1 MASRKHCILAFIL
14 ALIALPAH
22 GGDVVDR
29 IVANV
34 NGHVLL
40 QSDWEEEIAFESFLN
55 SQPAHSSTADDRK
68 AALDRLI
75 DQELLREQVRVSDP
89 PPRDLVEARVTDIR
103 KQYPDAK
110 TEEGWQAV
118 LDRYGLTATALE
130 KRLADDMQLMRMVES
145 KLRPSIQID
154 TQAVEAYYHNEF
166 LPKAQKNGAKE
177 VALPEVFSHIKALLS
192 EQKMNELITSWL
204 TSLRSESH
212 IEMAGNQGEQ
222 SR

>member
-1 MASRKHCILAFIL
+1 MASWKQRSFAFLLILL
-14 ALIALPAH
+14 ALPAY

-40 QSDWEEEIAFESFLN
+40 QSDWEEEIAFESVSN
-55 SQPAHSSTADDRK
+55 NQAAHSSTAEDRK

-75 DQELLREQVRVSDP
+75 DQELLREQVRVTDP
-89 PPRDLVEARVTDIR
+89 PPRELVQARVTDIR
-103 KQYPDAK
+103 KQFPEAH

-118 LDRYGLTATALE
+118 LDRYGLTASALE
-130 KRLADDMQLMRMVES
+130 KRLADDIQLMRMVES

-166 LPKAQKNGAKE
+166 LPKVQKSGGKE

-192 EQKMNELITSWL
+192 EQKMNELITSWI
-204 TSLRSESH
+204 SNLRSESH
-212 IEMAGNQGEQ
+212 IEMAGTHGEQ
-222 SR
+222 RR